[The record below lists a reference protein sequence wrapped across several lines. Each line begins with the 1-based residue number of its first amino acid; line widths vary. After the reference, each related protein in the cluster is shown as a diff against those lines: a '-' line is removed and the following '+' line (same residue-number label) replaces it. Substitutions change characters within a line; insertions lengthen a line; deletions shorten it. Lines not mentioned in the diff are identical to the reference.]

1 MQGAIDWL
9 GGTIDEEVGK
19 GVLERVK
26 QAKEESVERPGL
38 SARERL
44 IAAALDLFEDEGFHA
59 VGIDRILRNAGVAK
73 MTLYNHFPSK
83 QALIV
88 AVLERKLEAYFA
100 WLDQALIDPSLSPRD
115 RLLAVFDAM
124 SQWHGGPDFR
134 GCLFLK
140 ASGEYPEFEDPVHE
154 VAAEHKRRSLARLT
168 ALATE
173 AGAASPRLLAQRLLL
188 LCEGATSLAQ
198 VLGGAEAARQA
209 RDTAAL
215 LLRQMLPEETNSAT
229 RET

>member
-1 MQGAIDWL
+1 MNA
-9 GGTIDEEVGK
+9 
-19 GVLERVK
+19 VLETMK
-26 QAKEESVERPGL
+26 QSRAEKVED
-38 SARERL
+38 SALPPRERL
-44 IAAALDLFEDEGFHA
+44 IAAALALFEEEGFHA

-88 AVLERKLEAYFA
+88 TVLERKLEEYFA
-100 WLDQALIDPSLSPRD
+100 WLDSVLDDPGLKPRD

-140 ASGEYPEFEDPVHE
+140 ASGEYPEFDDPVHT
-154 VAAEHKRRSLARLT
+154 VAAEHKRRCLANLT
-168 ALATE
+168 ALAND
-173 AGAASPRLLAQRLLL
+173 AGATSPRLLAQRLLL

-198 VLGGAEAARQA
+198 ILGGAEAARQA

-215 LLRQMLPEETNSAT
+215 ILRHMLPAESGSAAV
-229 RET
+229 EPLV

>member
-1 MQGAIDWL
+1 MLEGSKQVK
-9 GGTIDEEVGK
+9 E
-19 GVLERVK
+19 ERVDR
-26 QAKEESVERPGL
+26 SGL

-44 IAAALDLFEDEGFHA
+44 IAAALDLFEEEGFHA

-88 AVLERKLEAYFA
+88 TVLERKLEDYFA
-100 WLDQALIDPSLSPRD
+100 WLDQALSDPRLSARD

-124 SQWHGGPDFR
+124 SRLHGGPDFR

-140 ASGEYPEFEDPVHE
+140 ASGEYPEFEDPVHA
-154 VAAEHKRRSLARLT
+154 VAAEHKRRCLARLT
-168 ALATE
+168 GLASA

-198 VLGGAEAARQA
+198 ILGGAEAARQA

-215 LLRQMLPEETNSAT
+215 LLRQMLPEAPSSRD
-229 RET
+229 RETLA

>member
-1 MQGAIDWL
+1 M
-9 GGTIDEEVGK
+9 
-19 GVLERVK
+19 LERANQTK
-26 QAKEESVERPGL
+26 DDSVEKSGL

-88 AVLERKLEAYFA
+88 TVLKRKVDDYFA
-100 WLDQALIDPSLSPRD
+100 WLDSALDDPSLGPRD

-140 ASGEYPEFEDPVHE
+140 ASGEYPEYEDPVHE
-154 VAAEHKRRSLARLT
+154 VAADHKRQSLARLT
-168 ALATE
+168 GLATA

-198 VLGGAEAARQA
+198 ILGGAEAARQA

-215 LLRQMLPEETNSAT
+215 LLRQMLPDEAAAPEFQA
-229 RET
+229 